1 MRKPKEKIK
10 LDIKKI
16 NLGQYDCSD
25 DTEVIGEFETIEN
38 QHAKYANSIGSFI
51 ISFSQLEDTVDN
63 DLATAIN
70 ERAHEPGYRIIKFLS
85 FRDKINLLKDD
96 YSSHIKYLESVLEK
110 NRLLSEL
117 EIIYNKLCELSEFRN
132 KVAHA
137 NWQSLDLAGF
147 VRTKIIENK
156 EDSGLQFV
164 KIKMIPGVLVKFR
177 KQNESLSNRLSSYR
191 EKVWEAHRKEEYR
204 RYRKNE
210 LLKKKV
216 VAREGSK
223 KLIKNTKNN
232 LSV

>member
-96 YSSHIKYLESVLEK
+96 YSSHIKYLESV
-110 NRLLSEL
+110 
-117 EIIYNKLCELSEFRN
+117 
-132 KVAHA
+132 
-137 NWQSLDLAGF
+137 
-147 VRTKIIENK
+147 
-156 EDSGLQFV
+156 
-164 KIKMIPGVLVKFR
+164 
-177 KQNESLSNRLSSYR
+177 
-191 EKVWEAHRKEEYR
+191 
-204 RYRKNE
+204 
-210 LLKKKV
+210 
-216 VAREGSK
+216 
-223 KLIKNTKNN
+223 
-232 LSV
+232 